1 MRPAAKLIALRR
13 DVYVGESS
21 AEAQEVLERAL
32 SQGYRGT
39 TAEALIAGPIDK
51 VAEQFRTF
59 GEIGYTDILV
69 RHLTNDQP
77 KVLGSLERLAAV
89 RSALT

>member
-1 MRPAAKLIALRR
+1 MPNHSS
-13 DVYVGESS
+13 VGLHEAVGFMPIVGAGTS

-32 SQGYRGT
+32 SQGYRGI

-59 GEIGYTDILV
+59 GEI
-69 RHLTNDQP
+69 H
-77 KVLGSLERLAAV
+77 A
-89 RSALT
+89 

>member
-1 MRPAAKLIALRR
+1 MPI
-13 DVYVGESS
+13 VGAGTS

-32 SQGYRGT
+32 SQGYRGI

-59 GEIGYTDILV
+59 GEI
-69 RHLTNDQP
+69 H
-77 KVLGSLERLAAV
+77 A
-89 RSALT
+89 